1 MTTSIKIKF
10 RESTVQGKA
19 GTIFYQVIHKRKMA
33 RINTNIRVFP
43 HEWILL
49 SHNEILPG
57 GMLPLIQER
66 IDNDTAQVENIIKDC
81 ENSGE
86 DYSAQTI
93 VMLYKKYLA
102 TITHTAEK
110 KEQSALAPESPFFAF
125 MHQRIRELKEE
136 QRFSTASNYIH
147 TLNSLK
153 TFATQNQASFLTVT
167 HTLMAQYEAWLKK
180 KGLKR
185 NSTSFYMR
193 TIRAAYNKAVKRG
206 VEPKTDPFRT
216 IYTGTDKTKKRA
228 TKEEN
233 ILALSHLDL
242 SSISSLQLA
251 KDLFLFSFATCGMPF
266 VDMAHLKLENVR
278 DGYIIY
284 ERHKTGEPICVK
296 INKVIESIIQ
306 KYKKQ
311 DSHYIFPLLRD
322 NDPEKI
328 YKQYRTALTTYNRR
342 LHTISNMLPTDK
354 PLTSYVAR
362 HSWATIARNHGFP
375 TSAIGKALGH
385 TSEKTTR
392 IYLDAINNEVIDNM
406 NNEILRKLTKSIS
419 PGWR

>member
-1 MTTSIKIKF
+1 
-10 RESTVQGKA
+10 
-19 GTIFYQVIHKRKMA
+19 MA
-33 RINTNIRVFP
+33 RINTNIRMLP

-49 SHNEILPG
+49 SNNEILSE
-57 GMLPLIQER
+57 GMLTNMQER
-66 IDNDTAQVENIIKDC
+66 IDNDTAQVKNIIKDC

-86 DYSAQTI
+86 DYSVQTI
-93 VMLYKKYLA
+93 VILYKKYLA
-102 TITHTAEK
+102 TITHTSERNK
-110 KEQSALAPESPFFAF
+110 QSAQVIESPFFAF
-125 MHQRIRELKEE
+125 MRRRIKELKEE

-153 TFATQNQASFLTVT
+153 TFATQNQTSFPTVT
-167 HTLMAQYEAWLKK
+167 DSLMAQYEAWLKK

-193 TIRAAYNKAVKRG
+193 TIRAAYNQAVKRG
-206 VEPKTDPFRT
+206 IEHQNNPFRT

-228 TKEEN
+228 IREEN

-266 VDMAHLKLENVR
+266 VDMAHLKLENVK

-296 INKVIESIIQ
+296 INRVIESIIQ

-311 DSHYIFPLLRD
+311 DSHYIFPLLKD
-322 NDPEKI
+322 DDPEKI
-328 YKQYRTALTTYNRR
+328 YKQYRTALTAYNRR
-342 LHTISNMLPTDK
+342 LHTISGMLPAGNN
-354 PLTSYVAR
+354 LTSYVAR

-406 NNEILRKLTKSIS
+406 NNEVLGKLTKSFS
-419 PGWR
+419 PAGR